1 MGCRGLPRV
10 DQAAARADWFRPLL
24 ARAGLPPIRFHD
36 LRHSYASIALARGL
50 HPKVVQEAMGHSTI
64 AVTMDL
70 YSHVVP
76 SLQRDAAREMGA
88 ALFGA

>member
-1 MGCRGLPRV
+1 
-10 DQAAARADWFRPLL
+10 
-24 ARAGLPPIRFHD
+24 
-36 LRHSYASIALARGL
+36 
-50 HPKVVQEAMGHSTI
+50 MGHSTI

-76 SLQRDAAREMGA
+76 SLQREAAREMGA